1 MSDPLPTCR
10 AAILAA
16 GLLCAAGVHASDG
29 LLEINQA
36 CAVSGGCFTGD
47 GPGFPVT
54 ITTAGSYLLTGNLSV
69 ASNGGAI
76 VATVAGVQLDLNGFE
91 VAGGGSCSA
100 TIDNVSNQL
109 VSVSCSG
116 AAGFGIDG
124 VDSVRNGTVRGFSI
138 GINTATSLTLRVD
151 EIAARENSTGI
162 NAMGTGL
169 IMTDSIVS
177 TGFRGVSGQNRN
189 SRFTIRNSVFERNNQ
204 GIYLPNGV
212 LSDSVFYQ
220 NGEALRSSIGGRA
233 LVINSSFT
241 ANASSITGADAVFR
255 SNVFDNNGTI
265 PTGTNLGN
273 NICDAGPC

>member
-1 MSDPLPTCR
+1 MSNPLPTCR
-10 AAILAA
+10 AVILAT

-36 CAVSGGCFTGD
+36 CAVNSGCFTGD
-47 GPGFPVT
+47 VPGFPVT

-69 ASNGGAI
+69 ASGEGAI

-100 TIDNVSNQL
+100 TIDNVSNRL
-109 VSVSCSG
+109 ASVSCFG
-116 AAGFGIDG
+116 TAGFGVGG
-124 VDSVRNGTVRGFSI
+124 VDSVRNGTVRGFFI
-138 GINTATSLTLRVD
+138 GINAATSLTLHVD
-151 EIAARENSTGI
+151 GVAARENNTGI
-162 NAMGTGL
+162 NAVGQGL

-177 TGFRGVSGQNRN
+177 TGLKGVSGQSNNGRY
-189 SRFTIRNSVFERNNQ
+189 TIRSCVFERNNQ

-212 LSDSVFYQ
+212 LSESIFHQ
-220 NGEALRSSIGGRA
+220 NNEALRSNVGGRA
-233 LVINSSFT
+233 LVTNSSFS
-241 ANASSITGADAVFR
+241 ANVKSITGFNAVFR

-265 PTGTNLGN
+265 PTGTSLGN